1 MCRPVCL
8 SLFKVLTLGKRLDF
22 SMSSNFQDV
31 CSESIYRIGLRNT
44 IVHVSGNIGVV
55 SSLSYIIL
63 NL

>member
-1 MCRPVCL
+1 M
-8 SLFKVLTLGKRLDF
+8 LTLGKTPDS

-31 CSESIYRIGLRNT
+31 CSESMYRIGLRNT

-55 SSLSYIIL
+55 SSFSYIIL